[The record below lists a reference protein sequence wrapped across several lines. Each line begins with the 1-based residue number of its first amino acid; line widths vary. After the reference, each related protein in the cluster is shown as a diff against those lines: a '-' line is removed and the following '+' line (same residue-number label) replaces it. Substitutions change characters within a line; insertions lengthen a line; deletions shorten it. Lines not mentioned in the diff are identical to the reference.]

1 MSRKAG
7 FTKVLAILGGALVW
21 LVLLSPLFFWLAFT
35 IRSGRFDLAH
45 LDYLMPAELFLVAL
59 VGGGLLIW
67 AAIRARRR
75 VVWLGSALV
84 VAILAL
90 VGMQGLA
97 VVTGLAHGETQ
108 PGGWEWGLV
117 LGVLG
122 IYTLALAGL
131 GIGGIVLL
139 GELSKKAEA

>member
-7 FTKVLAILGGALVW
+7 FTKVLAILGAALVW
-21 LVLLSPLFFWLAFT
+21 LVLLSPLLLWLVFT
-35 IRSGRFDLAH
+35 LRRGRFDLVYF
-45 LDYLMPAELFLVAL
+45 DYLMPAELFLVAL

-117 LGVLG
+117 VGALV
-122 IYTLALAGL
+122 IYILALAGL
-131 GIGGIVLL
+131 GTGGIVLL
-139 GELSKKAEA
+139 GELSKKAGA

>member
-7 FTKVLAILGGALVW
+7 FTKVLAILGTVLVW

-59 VGGGLLIW
+59 AGAGLLSW
-67 AAIRARRR
+67 AALRARRR
-75 VVWLGSALV
+75 VKWILSALV
-84 VAILAL
+84 IAVLAL

-117 LGVLG
+117 VGALV
-122 IYTLALAGL
+122 IYILALAGL
-131 GIGGIVLL
+131 GTGGIVLL
-139 GELSKKAEA
+139 GELSKKAGA

>member
-7 FTKVLAILGGALVW
+7 FTKVLAILGAALVW

-59 VGGGLLIW
+59 AGAGLLSW
-67 AAIRARRR
+67 AALRARRR
-75 VVWLGSALV
+75 VKWILSALV
-84 VAILAL
+84 IAVLAL

-117 LGVLG
+117 VGALV
-122 IYTLALAGL
+122 IYILALAGL
-131 GIGGIVLL
+131 GTGGIVLL
-139 GELSKKAEA
+139 GELSKKAGA